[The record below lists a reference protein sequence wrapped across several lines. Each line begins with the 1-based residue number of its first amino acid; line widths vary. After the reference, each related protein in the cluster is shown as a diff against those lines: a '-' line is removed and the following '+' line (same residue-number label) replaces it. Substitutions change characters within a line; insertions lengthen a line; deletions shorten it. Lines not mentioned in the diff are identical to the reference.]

1 MLRSSLLVAV
11 ALFAVAYGQQSVN
24 TFAAEPWCTD
34 PLGAGNTPGNQSSR
48 SRGQRLGA
56 RDPYFGV
63 TVLRRVT
70 PALTIG
76 CAYPQCTRIYRVNLT
91 REFTTQCNDYA
102 MLPPHGVNQIDAI
115 SGCQNNSFYKDL
127 AASGKLKDWRGEPFK
142 TNVEKQAA
150 ARARASVTALTE
162 PAGTGS
168 ATDAFPQ
175 GFHMDTLHE
184 YHSVCVEVVGVS
196 DDRVKDRWVE
206 IMGQSTQQ
214 DRSFCVRDWDNPNLQ
229 DNIAQE
235 SCGGGELYSCR
246 NSAVRNAGGRMKV
259 MFFCRENCEST
270 DMNFYWRIVSS
281 HETSSQNSKEEKSD
295 NEDWC
300 AFRRGDDYP
309 SSLLQPYPNNYV
321 PPNVFQK
328 STNSA
333 APTRAL
339 AFPFLVLLAL
349 LASLV
354 FLL

>member
-1 MLRSSLLVAV
+1 M
-11 ALFAVAYGQQSVN
+11 
-24 TFAAEPWCTD
+24 
-34 PLGAGNTPGNQSSR
+34 
-48 SRGQRLGA
+48 
-56 RDPYFGV
+56 
-63 TVLRRVT
+63 
-70 PALTIG
+70 
-76 CAYPQCTRIYRVNLT
+76 
-91 REFTTQCNDYA
+91 
-102 MLPPHGVNQIDAI
+102 NQIDAI

-259 MFFCRENCEST
+259 RKMKNEKMMSNKSQLFFSL
-270 DMNFYWRIVSS
+270 S
-281 HETSSQNSKEEKSD
+281 
-295 NEDWC
+295 
-300 AFRRGDDYP
+300 FR
-309 SSLLQPYPNNYV
+309 
-321 PPNVFQK
+321 
-328 STNSA
+328 
-333 APTRAL
+333 
-339 AFPFLVLLAL
+339 
-349 LASLV
+349 
-354 FLL
+354 